1 MDGFDE
7 EIIDGENLKGADLDV
22 HGEWVEPHRA
32 DESDPARQR
41 VHQILQ
47 KLLSRTFNG

>member
-1 MDGFDE
+1 MDSFDE
-7 EIIDGENLKGADLDV
+7 IIDGDGENLKGADLDV
-22 HGEWVEPHRA
+22 HGEGVEPHRA

-47 KLLSRTFNG
+47 QLL